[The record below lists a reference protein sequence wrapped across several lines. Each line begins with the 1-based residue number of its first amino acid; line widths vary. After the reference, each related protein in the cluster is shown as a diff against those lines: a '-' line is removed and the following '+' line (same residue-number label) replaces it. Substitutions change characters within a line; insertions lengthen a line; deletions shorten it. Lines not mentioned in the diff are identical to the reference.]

1 MTALAAI
8 TFTPIAQADGNTA
21 NLDQIV
27 GQAYTDSHTGVSY
40 LTYGKQVCQ
49 ALQSGAS
56 PGSEIGRLE
65 GITSKAESELI
76 VTGARQYRCP

>member
-1 MTALAAI
+1 MTQ
-8 TFTPIAQADGNTA
+8 PVPGWYPDPSGN
-21 NLDQIV
+21 DS
-27 GQAYTDSHTGVSY
+27 SHTGVSY

-65 GITSKAESELI
+65 GITSNAESELI
-76 VTGARQYRCP
+76 VTGARQYLCP